1 MLLQL
6 RAKEGYSVT
15 WLKKSEKFGLGDALE
30 WVDDQVE
37 DMIGVGQGGEL
48 VAFMDHDFVAVE
60 ACGGE
65 LAPQLFG
72 FFRIARGDDYS

>member
-1 MLLQL
+1 MPLQL

-15 WLKKSEKFGLGDALE
+15 WLKKSKKFDLGDAPE
-30 WVDDQVE
+30 WVYDQVE

-60 ACGGE
+60 SCGGE
-65 LAPQLFG
+65 T
-72 FFRIARGDDYS
+72 